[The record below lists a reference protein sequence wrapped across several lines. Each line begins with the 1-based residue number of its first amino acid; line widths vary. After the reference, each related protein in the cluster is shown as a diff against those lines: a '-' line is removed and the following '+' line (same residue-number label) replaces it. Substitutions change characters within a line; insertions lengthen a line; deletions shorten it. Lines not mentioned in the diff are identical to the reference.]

1 MDESDSLSPAAR
13 SPDRKRATLTLL
25 RRNADFRLLFVAMVI
40 SFAGDWFLFVALAGL
55 LFELTHSPG
64 LVAALFAAMTIPF
77 ALFTFIGGP
86 LADRLNRQWLMVSA
100 DLLRGVLAL
109 GFLLINHRS
118 EVWMVFALTAAIA
131 ALQAVFEPAAT
142 ASIPN
147 LVDREDLA
155 SANVL
160 AAATWGTMLA
170 VGSSI
175 GGLVVAA
182 FGRNAGYI
190 GDAASFIVSA
200 MLVLRIRRPFAEPR
214 EDHEEHPGL
223 FTASKETL
231 RYARRDHRVLALLT
245 VKGGFGLGAGVI
257 ALLPLMSFE
266 VFNAGDR
273 GTGILYGFR
282 GVGIVLGPFLV
293 RPFIKDEDL
302 RTVFWGIAAAFALF
316 AVSYGAG
323 AWMPSIYLAGA
334 LVLIGHLGGGV
345 QWTLSSYALQVIV
358 PDRIRGRIFAF
369 DEALISVTIAA
380 SAGLAGWAAEYFD
393 VRHVMFGL
401 ACVAGA
407 YSVIWTLGTGRIRR
421 SIGLRSAMAGGPEG
435 QGPEPPLDSG
445 AAGAPPVPG
454 GTSGGGPGSGG
465 EPAGG

>member
-1 MDESDSLSPAAR
+1 MDQPETPTPPSR
-13 SPDRKRATLTLL
+13 SGYRSGATLSLL
-25 RRNADFRLLFVAMVI
+25 RRNADFRLLFMAMVI

-55 LFELTHSPG
+55 LFELTRSPG
-64 LVAALFAAMTIPF
+64 LVAALFAAMTVPF

-86 LADRLNRQWLMVSA
+86 LADRLNRKWLMVSA
-100 DLLRGVLAL
+100 DLMRGALAL
-109 GFLLINHRS
+109 GFLLIHHRS
-118 EVWMVFALTAAIA
+118 QVWMVFALSGAIA

-155 SANVL
+155 PATVL

-170 VGSSI
+170 IGASI

-182 FGRNAGYI
+182 FGRNAGYL
-190 GDAASFIVSA
+190 GDAASFFVSA
-200 MLVLRIRRPFAEPR
+200 VLVMQIRRRFAEPR
-214 EDHEEHPGL
+214 EEHEEHPGL
-223 FTASKETL
+223 LTASRETL

-245 VKGGFGLGAGVI
+245 VKGGFGLGAGAI
-257 ALLPLMSFE
+257 ALLPVMSFE

-293 RPFIKDEDL
+293 RRFVKDEDL
-302 RTVFWGIAAAFALF
+302 RTVFWGIAAAFAVF
-316 AVSYGAG
+316 ALSYGAG
-323 AWMPSIYLAGA
+323 AWMPGIYLAGVF
-334 LVLIGHLGGGV
+334 VLAGHLGGGV

-358 PDRIRGRIFAF
+358 PDRIRGRILAF
-369 DEALISVTIAA
+369 DQALISVTFAA
-380 SAGLAGWAAEYFD
+380 SATLAGWAAESFA

-407 YSVIWTLGTGRIRR
+407 YSVIWTLATARIRR
-421 SIGLRSAMAGGPEG
+421 SIGPQPSTAGTPHA
-435 QGPEPPLDSG
+435 QGPELPLDSG
-445 AAGAPPVPG
+445 VAGGSPVPG
-454 GTSGGGPGSGG
+454 GTSGGGGGSGG
-465 EPAGG
+465 DPAGG